1 MKIVIFKIHFSF
13 RSGYEELEGS
23 NSAGRS
29 PTYGDPAEKFSPACG
44 DLSYASMHHEEEP
57 IT

>member
-1 MKIVIFKIHFSF
+1 LNIHFSI

-29 PTYGDPAEKFSPACG
+29 PTYGDPAEKLSPAYG
-44 DLSYASMHHEEEP
+44 NLSYASMHHEEEP